1 MEYKVSILCMMNLTI
16 SGKQN
21 IEFYLLMVGLG
32 AAEAYK
38 YKRIS
43 LGVFESLHYDMSM
56 IDLID
61 EYQLSKDLREIV
73 FQGMGMEDFVD
84 AAEWFEDFDWEG
96 HLRDA
101 IDYLELDCISR
112 LMEPSYHTCIND
124 FTLFDAPNTDSV
136 EHLYISFVSHHS
148 FEQIMM
154 MFMLGY
160 TVFLIELGEHC
171 IDAFDAFKRNYLT
184 NLRAINCGES
194 EVFSEALELFDS
206 CDNRKDFLSNKRQ
219 QLWLRKI
226 SIDLRG
232 HFCSRKESSMDYSS
246 EKGLVYYTSPKETIL
261 G

>member
-1 MEYKVSILCMMNLTI
+1 MMNLTI

-21 IEFYLLMVGLG
+21 IEFYLLLVGLG

-43 LGVFESLHYDMSM
+43 LGVFESLHYHLSM

-61 EYQLSKDLREIV
+61 EYRLSKDLREIV
-73 FQGMGMEDFVD
+73 FQGMGMEDIVD

-101 IDYLELDCISR
+101 IDSLELDCVSR
-112 LMEPSYHTCIND
+112 LMESSYYTCIND
-124 FTLFDAPNTDSV
+124 FNLFDVPNTDSID
-136 EHLYISFVSHHS
+136 HLYISFVSHHS

-154 MFMLGY
+154 IFMLGY
-160 TVFLIELGEHC
+160 TVFLIELGEYC
-171 IDAFDAFKRNYLT
+171 VDAFDAFKRNYLT

-206 CDNRKDFLSNKRQ
+206 CDNGKDFLSNKRQ